1 MQRQTLARAITL
13 PPLPVHAW
21 LNRLGFPRSYTG
33 KFFLIAFLANAL
45 PLLAVAVYVV
55 RSPDGL
61 ASRTTF
67 MVVLVTAVLGGLL
80 ASWALMELLKPILEA
95 HHALKAYL
103 DGNTIPTIKM
113 PSDATEDEAG
123 ALAQNL
129 NYALAM
135 FSAHQYQSQR
145 ESPRDFLT
153 GLLNRHA
160 AEERLT
166 HMTHSMQ
173 GTPFEMCIARLDLY
187 SLKSINERYGYPVG
201 DQVLRRVART
211 VTQQLRGTDWVA
223 RWGGHELLIAI
234 QANCEG
240 TAHAMGRVQ
249 QEIEATIIE
258 IGDYPIEVKLR
269 IHFTSLQGGDSV
281 EAMVTRLE
289 SAEALPY

>member
-13 PPLPVHAW
+13 PTLPVHAW
-21 LNRLGFPRSYTG
+21 LNQVGFPRSYTG

-45 PLLAVAVYVV
+45 PLLAVAMYIAFYPGWL
-55 RSPDGL
+55 S
-61 ASRTTF
+61 SRTIF
-67 MVVLVTAVLGGLL
+67 MLVLVTAVLGGLL
-80 ASWALMELLKPILEA
+80 ASWALMGLLEPILKA
-95 HHALKAYL
+95 HQALKAYL
-103 DGNTIPTIKM
+103 DGNSIPTIKM
-113 PSDATEDEAG
+113 PSGVTEDEAG
-123 ALAQNL
+123 ALVQNL

-135 FSAHQYQSQR
+135 FSAHQHQSQR
-145 ESPRDFLT
+145 DSPRDFLT

-166 HMTHSMQ
+166 HLAHSLE

-234 QANCEG
+234 HANCEG

-249 QEIEATIIE
+249 QEIEETIIE

-269 IHFTSLQGGDSV
+269 INFTSLLGGDSV
-281 EAMVTRLE
+281 EAMVTRLAG
-289 SAEALPY
+289 AEVLS